1 MKLFE
6 LDDGELFIYAG
17 ENASD
22 VRAYHCEN
30 GGTEDE
36 DVEWVRELPDD
47 EEVLVFLPDGWTPGS
62 AWKEFPT
69 EPLQDEQGR
78 WFVKAPAGEWADAS
92 KLHEIVSSSIY

>member
-17 ENASD
+17 EDAND

-36 DVEWVRELPDD
+36 DIEWVRELPEDS
-47 EEVLVFLPDGWTPGS
+47 EVKVFLPDGWTPGEV
-62 AWKEFPT
+62 WREFPT
-69 EPLQDEQGR
+69 EPYQDEQGC
-78 WFVKAPAGEWADAS
+78 WFCKATAGEWAGVS
-92 KLHEIVSSSIY
+92 KLHDIISTSIY